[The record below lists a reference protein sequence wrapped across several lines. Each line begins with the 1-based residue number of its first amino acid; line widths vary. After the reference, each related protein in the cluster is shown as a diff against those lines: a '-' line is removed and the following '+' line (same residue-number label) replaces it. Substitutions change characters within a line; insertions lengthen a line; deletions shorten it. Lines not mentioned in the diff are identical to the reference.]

1 METAAG
7 GSSPPSWLQGEFF
20 PADLTAPLLDDK
32 LGCGGVLGHGLSGR
46 HEQEQNRCDAHDNS
60 DHVRI

>member
-1 METAAG
+1 MQGAARC
-7 GSSPPSWLQGEFF
+7 SSPPSWLQGEFF
-20 PADLTAPLLDDK
+20 PADLTAPLLNDQLRPGSF
-32 LGCGGVLGHGLSGR
+32 LGQGLTGR